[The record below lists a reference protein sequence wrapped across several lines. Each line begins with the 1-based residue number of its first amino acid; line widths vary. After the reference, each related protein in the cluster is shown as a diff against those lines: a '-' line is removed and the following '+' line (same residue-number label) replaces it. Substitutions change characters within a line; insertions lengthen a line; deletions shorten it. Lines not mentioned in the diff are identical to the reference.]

1 MLGRIKKDKERESRK
16 TRRTDGML
24 CVLVRKMLYTARSR
38 GSNTFVGRVK
48 APPVSDLRRCRL
60 GMDAHALKECDHPGK
75 CGCTRTDAGVLDEIP
90 QSIRASPQYLST
102 RTKTNIRVYDR
113 PLQIHVFDDAPVASE
128 SCDGSRDTQA
138 PLTRVRASIRQ
149 RVRQDATRFYP
160 RALSYPSSSKSA
172 PS

>member
-1 MLGRIKKDKERESRK
+1 
-16 TRRTDGML
+16 ML

-60 GMDAHALKECDHPGK
+60 GMDAHALKKYAHPGK
-75 CGCTRTDAGVLDEIP
+75 CGCTRTDARDLDEIP
-90 QSIRASPQYLST
+90 QSIKASPQYLST
-102 RTKTNIRVYDR
+102 ITKTNIRVYER
-113 PLQIHVFDDAPVASE
+113 PLQIQVFDDAPVASE

-149 RVRQDATRFYP
+149 RVRQDVTRFYP
-160 RALSYPSSSKSA
+160 RALSFPSSSKRA